1 LADLEELAGALA
13 MDAGNHRDLR
23 DPALVRERADA
34 LIALAAEQAFSHWLA
49 EGTLLR
55 GWALAEDGAL
65 DEALEHMAK
74 GFAIL
79 RTEENSVGMLY
90 WLLTDA
96 EVHGK
101 AGRVEEAL
109 ALLEEALG
117 AAQANNARWYE
128 AEAHRLRGHLL
139 RRMNQPD
146 PRQIE
151 DCFQTAVAVARG
163 QDARWWELRAATE
176 LAEIWLAQ
184 GKHRAARDL
193 LDPIYDWFTE
203 GFDTPDLTDTRRLLD
218 RLHGGQAD

>member
-1 LADLEELAGALA
+1 
-13 MDAGNHRDLR
+13 
-23 DPALVRERADA
+23 
-34 LIALAAEQAFSHWLA
+34 
-49 EGTLLR
+49 
-55 GWALAEDGAL
+55 
-65 DEALEHMAK
+65 MAK
-74 GFAIL
+74 GFTIL

-128 AEAHRLRGHLL
+128 AEVHRLRGHLL
-139 RRMNQPD
+139 RRMDQPD

-176 LAEIWLAQ
+176 LAEVWLEQ

-203 GFDTPDLTDTRRLLD
+203 GFDTPDLADTKRLLD

>member
-1 LADLEELAGALA
+1 
-13 MDAGNHRDLR
+13 M
-23 DPALVRERADA
+23 
-34 LIALAAEQAFSHWLA
+34 
-49 EGTLLR
+49 T
-55 GWALAEDGAL
+55 
-65 DEALEHMAK
+65 K

-101 AGRVEEAL
+101 AGRVGEGL

-128 AEAHRLRGHLL
+128 AEVHRMRGHLL
-139 RRMNQPD
+139 RRADQPD

-151 DCFQTAVAVARG
+151 DCFQTAMAVARE

-176 LAEIWLAQ
+176 LAEVWLEQ
-184 GKHRAARDL
+184 GRHGAARDL
-193 LDPIYDWFTE
+193 LEPIYGWFTE
-203 GFDTPDLTDTRRLLD
+203 GFDTPDLTDARRLLD
-218 RLHGGQAD
+218 RLHERQAD